1 MLEVGDPAPW
11 FTLPSDSNPNYHFDT
26 VAGHYVVMF
35 FFGSSQHPASQAALN
50 QFLAHSE
57 FFRDRQIPFFG
68 VSVDPTD
75 EVLGKVVSPLSY
87 CKLIWDFEGKAS
99 RMYGVSSPLEGGDR
113 YQPTVFILNENLRVL
128 HRFFLESETSL
139 VDQVM
144 AAAAA
149 LPPLPLPQMAHR
161 QAPVL
166 FIPNVFD
173 RDFCNE
179 LIAQYHRNDIRE
191 SGFMRDIDGKTVE
204 VMDYGF
210 KRRQDWLLQES
221 DLLQTINNLILRRIK
236 PEIEKAYQYTITRF
250 ERHLIAAYNETDQGF
265 FNAHRDNTTKGTAH
279 RRFAMTLN
287 LNTGEY
293 EGGCLRFPEYG
304 TQLYRP
310 GVGEAVMFSCGL
322 LHEVT
327 PVTSGQRFVL
337 LSFFY
342 GEDEARIRDQN
353 RPYVAASDEVSRSE
367 SEVAAAKPM
376 KQKKNT
382 KRGFQVERS
391 PNAQP

>member
-68 VSVDPTD
+68 VSIDPTD
-75 EVLGKVVSPLSY
+75 EALGDVVSTLSY

-99 RMYGVSSPLEGGDR
+99 RMYGVCSPVEAGDR

-128 HRFFLESETSL
+128 HRFFLESDTPL

-149 LPPLPLPQMAHR
+149 LPPLPPPQMDHR

-173 RDFCNE
+173 RNFCHE
-179 LIAQYHRNDIRE
+179 LIAQYHRSDVRQ

-210 KRRQDWLLQES
+210 KRRRDWLLQES
-221 DLLQTINNLILRRIK
+221 DLLQTINHLILRRIK
-236 PEIEKAYQYTITRF
+236 AEKNYKTRISGGAIAQRPALKGKMQITEYLNIFLNKPEVFGIGEPGYSLHHRSIRNSQTVSQSPSQSSEDK
-250 ERHLIAAYNETDQGF
+250 RHET
-265 FNAHRDNTTKGTAH
+265 
-279 RRFAMTLN
+279 
-287 LNTGEY
+287 
-293 EGGCLRFPEYG
+293 
-304 TQLYRP
+304 
-310 GVGEAVMFSCGL
+310 
-322 LHEVT
+322 
-327 PVTSGQRFVL
+327 
-337 LSFFY
+337 
-342 GEDEARIRDQN
+342 
-353 RPYVAASDEVSRSE
+353 
-367 SEVAAAKPM
+367 
-376 KQKKNT
+376 
-382 KRGFQVERS
+382 
-391 PNAQP
+391 